1 MLIQGYVA
9 VRVGILK
16 ARTFND
22 LGVAGV
28 VGAVLVSR
36 GAAYAFG
43 VGIVMCFLI
52 YGRDFFRR
60 WNIYDKTK
68 DPVFNAKISGE

>member
-16 ARTFND
+16 AGIFND

-36 GAAYAFG
+36 VTAQLLNPHAL
-43 VGIVMCFLI
+43 LI
-52 YGRDFFRR
+52 E
-60 WNIYDKTK
+60 T
-68 DPVFNAKISGE
+68 